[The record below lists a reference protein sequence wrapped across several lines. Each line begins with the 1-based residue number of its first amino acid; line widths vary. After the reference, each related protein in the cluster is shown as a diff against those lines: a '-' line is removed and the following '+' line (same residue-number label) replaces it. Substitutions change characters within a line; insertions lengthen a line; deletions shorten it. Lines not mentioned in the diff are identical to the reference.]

1 MIEAFLAYLAGLH
14 KASPHTIE
22 AYGRDFKG
30 LQAFCRAQY
39 GFDPFAGPEAW
50 AQLGRLVLWA
60 WLSAF
65 PRASTRARK
74 VAAVRRFDAYVRQ
87 VLRQPG
93 LAWRPVTPRLPPG
106 LPRALPEKHILPVL
120 ESLAGLPQSFATLR
134 DRLALELLYGCG
146 LRRSE
151 VASLKVEQVH
161 FSLRQLHILGK
172 GHRWRVIPFY
182 DELETLLKDYLAHR
196 NKRGVRH
203 NFLLCTDRGG
213 PVYPRALYRLV
224 RRYLGTHPHA
234 LRHSLAT
241 HLLGRG
247 ASVQAVR
254 ELLGHSS
261 LATTQKYLAITP
273 EALKEAYLRLHPR
286 A

>member
-1 MIEAFLAYLAGLH
+1 MVEAFVAYLAGLR

-22 AYGRDFKG
+22 AYRRDLEG

-50 AQLGRLVLWA
+50 AQLGRPALWA

-87 VLRQPG
+87 VLRKPG
-93 LAWRPVTPRLPPG
+93 LSWRPATPRLPRG
-106 LPRALPEKHILPVL
+106 LPRALPEKHLLATL
-120 ESLAGLPQSFATLR
+120 EMLSEQPQDFVTLR

-172 GHRWRVIPFY
+172 GSKWRVIPLY
-182 DELETLLKDYLAHR
+182 DEVEALLKAYLAHR
-196 NKRGVRH
+196 TKLGVQH
-203 NFLLCTDRGG
+203 SFLLCTEKGA
-213 PVYPRALYRLV
+213 PLYPKALYRLV

-234 LRHSLAT
+234 LRHSIAT

-247 ASVQAVR
+247 ASVQAVK

-273 EALKEAYLRLHPR
+273 QALKEAYLRLHPR